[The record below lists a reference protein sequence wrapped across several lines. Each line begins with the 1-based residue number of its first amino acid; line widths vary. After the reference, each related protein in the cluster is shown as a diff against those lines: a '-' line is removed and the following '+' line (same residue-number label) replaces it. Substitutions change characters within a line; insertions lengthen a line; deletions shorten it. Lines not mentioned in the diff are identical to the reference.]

1 MLFTSADSQ
10 QIAQRGS
17 QLAEVE
23 RQILCFKTGFPFL
36 PLAQAA
42 TVDNGVVRLDQ
53 KDLGKYLLF
62 YEKNAS
68 QKHIVKFVP
77 ASGAATRMFQALF
90 AFKDSQSNEIQ
101 DSGVKAFFEK
111 FDRFAFYNS
120 LKNVLSKNGFS
131 LETLL
136 KNKEYKI
143 VLDYFLG
150 EKGLNYGNLP
160 KGLLEFHLYASQTR
174 TPAEEHLVEGA
185 NYAQNTQKEVFV
197 HFTVSP
203 EHRKKFDELV
213 ERLVP
218 FYEKQFGVKYKLS
231 FSEQK
236 PSTDTIAVDLDN
248 QAFRNFDGTLL
259 FRPAGHG
266 ALLSNL
272 NDLDADL
279 VFIKNIDNVTTD
291 RLKSDT
297 YEYKKALAGLLMAY
311 QVSIFNY
318 LERLHENTEL
328 SDHLLSEVNDFLEKE
343 LFVKSPKEFKNWDK
357 KQKTD
362 YLVAKLNRPL
372 RVCGMVKNEGE
383 PGGGPFWVSNSDGS
397 VSLQIAESA
406 QIDMKNADQK
416 TIAQSASHFNP
427 VDLVCALKDWKG
439 KKFDLQHFSDPTT
452 GFISEKSKDGK
463 KLKAQELP
471 GLWNGAMANWNTIF
485 VEVPISTFTP
495 VKTVNDLLREQHQ

>member
-1 MLFTSADSQ
+1 MLFTSADTQ
-10 QIAQRGS
+10 QIAKRGS
-17 QLAEVE
+17 QIAEVE
-23 RQILCFKTGFPFL
+23 RQISCFQTGFPFL

-42 TVDNGVVRLDQ
+42 TAGNGIVRLDS
-53 KDLGKYLLF
+53 KDLEKYLRF

-68 QKHIVKFVP
+68 QKHILKFVP

-90 AFKDSQSNEIQ
+90 AFRDSPSNEIQ
-101 DSGVKAFFEK
+101 DSNVQAFFDKLE
-111 FDRFAFYNS
+111 RFAFYDS
-120 LKNVLSKNGFS
+120 LKKILSQNNFS
-131 LETLL
+131 LENLL

-143 VLDYFLG
+143 VLDYLLG

-160 KGLLEFHLYASQTR
+160 KGLLEFHLYASQSR

-185 NYAQNTQKEVFV
+185 NYAQNAKKEVFV

-203 EHRKKFDELV
+203 EHRQKFDELMAKV
-213 ERLVP
+213 VP
-218 FYEKQFGVKYKLS
+218 AYEKQFGVAYKLS

-236 PSTDTIAVDLDN
+236 PATDTIAVDLDN
-248 QAFRNFDGTLL
+248 QPFRNLDGTLL

-272 NDLDADL
+272 NDLEADI

-291 RLKSDT
+291 RLKADT
-297 YEYKKALAGLLMAY
+297 YEYKKALAGLLMTY
-311 QVSIFNY
+311 QTNIFKY
-318 LERLHENTEL
+318 LAHLNESADL

-343 LFVKSPKEFKNWDK
+343 LFVKSPNEFKNWDK
-357 KQKTD
+357 KQKIS
-362 YLVAKLNRPL
+362 YLVGKLNRPL
-372 RVCGMVKNEGE
+372 RVCGMVRNEGE
-383 PGGGPFWVSNSDGS
+383 PGGGPFWVRNADGS

-416 TIAQSASHFNP
+416 SIAQNASHFNP
-427 VDLVCALKDWKG
+427 VDLVCAPKDWKG
-439 KKFDLQHFSDPTT
+439 KKFDLQHFTDPTT